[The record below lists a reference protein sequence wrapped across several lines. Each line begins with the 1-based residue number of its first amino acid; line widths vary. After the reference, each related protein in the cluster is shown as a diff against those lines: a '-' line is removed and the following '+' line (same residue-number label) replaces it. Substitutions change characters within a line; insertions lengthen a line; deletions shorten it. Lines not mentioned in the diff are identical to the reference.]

1 MTELRT
7 GMEKFI
13 VYPSQFFGGG
23 KLHDRQCRGVTALAA
38 NRRFLEKRRMNKE
51 GFKKMQEKK
60 YLKWYN
66 KVGYG
71 SGDLAANTVY
81 ALLTSFVMFYLTDT
95 VDLNAGV
102 IGTLIMLSK
111 FADGVTDIF
120 FGRMM
125 DKTHTKM
132 GKARPWM
139 LWSYIGNAICLIA
152 IFSIPVSWGDGVKY
166 VYFFIA
172 YTLLNAVFYTANNI
186 AYASLTALITKNN
199 NERVQMGSIR
209 FMFSLATNLVI
220 ASITTG
226 AVAALGGGAAGWR
239 NMAII
244 CAVVGLIVN
253 TISVFSVKEL
263 PEEELRDAET
273 VAENVT
279 PEDKLTF
286 LDSFKLLMKNKY
298 YLLIC
303 VIYIFTYVQ
312 TGIASV
318 GVYYM
323 QYVLGNASLLGL
335 FSMAQMFPMIIG
347 LALTPMLVAKMG
359 SMYKLNLAGYTGAFI
374 FRIGF
379 MIGGYLGSIPLML
392 ACSVIAGLCSSP
404 LTGDLNAL
412 IAAAS
417 DWTYKTSGH
426 RVDGTMFSC
435 SSLGIKVGSG
445 IGSALCGILL
455 AAGGYI
461 NGADVQPQ
469 SALNMLQFMYLWFP
483 MISIAIIWLCLKN
496 LKVEQANAELDA
508 KAAQK

>member
-1 MTELRT
+1 
-7 GMEKFI
+7 
-13 VYPSQFFGGG
+13 
-23 KLHDRQCRGVTALAA
+23 
-38 NRRFLEKRRMNKE
+38 
-51 GFKKMQEKK
+51 MQEEKK

-81 ALLTSFVMFYLTDT
+81 ALLTSFVMIYLTDT

-120 FGRMM
+120 FGRLQ

-132 GKARPWM
+132 GQARPWM

-152 IFSIPVSWGDGVKY
+152 VFAIPMSWGDGVKY

-186 AYASLTALITKNN
+186 AYASLTALITKNT
-199 NERVQMGSIR
+199 NERVQLGSIR

-263 PEEELRDAET
+263 PESELKDMQTADAP
-273 VAENVT
+273 V
-279 PEDKLTF
+279 EDKLTF

-312 TGIASV
+312 TGIAGV
-318 GVYYM
+318 GIYYM
-323 QYVLGNASLLGL
+323 TYVLGNPSLLGL
-335 FSMAQMFPMIIG
+335 FSMAQMLPMIIG
-347 LALTPMLVAKMG
+347 LALTPMLVAKLK

-379 MIGGYLGSIPLML
+379 IVGGYMGSVPVML
-392 ACSVIAGLCSSP
+392 VFSCLAGLCTSP

-412 IAAAS
+412 IASAS

-445 IGSALCGILL
+445 IGSALSGILL

-461 NGADVQPQ
+461 NAAEVQPQ
-469 SALNMLQFMYLWFP
+469 SAINMLQFMYLWFP

-508 KAAQK
+508 KAGRK

>member
-1 MTELRT
+1 M
-7 GMEKFI
+7 
-13 VYPSQFFGGG
+13 
-23 KLHDRQCRGVTALAA
+23 
-38 NRRFLEKRRMNKE
+38 NEKR
-51 GFKKMQEKK
+51 

-81 ALLTSFVMFYLTDT
+81 ALLTSFVMIYLTDT

-102 IGTLIMLSK
+102 IGILIMFSK

-120 FGRMM
+120 FGRLI
-125 DKTHTKM
+125 DKTKSKL

-139 LWSYIGNAICLIA
+139 LYSFIGNAVCLVA
-152 IFSIPVSWGDGVKY
+152 IFSIPLNWGKTAQY
-166 VYFFIA
+166 AFFFIA

-186 AYASLTALITKNN
+186 AYASLTALITKNG

-209 FMFSLATNLVI
+209 FMFSLATNLIV
-220 ASITTG
+220 ASITVNLVG
-226 AVAALGGGAAGWR
+226 SLGGGAVGWR
-239 NMAII
+239 NVALIYAII
-244 CAVVGLIVN
+244 GLIVN

-263 PEEELRDAET
+263 PDSELMDQEEGKTADAA
-273 VAENVT
+273 AEA
-279 PEDKLTF
+279 EKLTF

-312 TGIASV
+312 TGIAGV
-318 GVYYM
+318 GIYYM
-323 QYVLGNASLLGL
+323 TYVLGNANLLGL

-347 LALTPMLVAKMG
+347 LAFTPMLVAKLKG
-359 SMYKLNLAGYTGAFI
+359 MYKVNLGGYTLAFI

-379 MIGGYLGSIPLML
+379 MVGGYLGIVPMML
-392 ACSVIAGLCSSP
+392 AFSVLAGLCSSP

-417 DWTYKTSGH
+417 DWTYKTSGK

-445 IGSALCGILL
+445 IGSALSGLLL
-455 AAGGYI
+455 AIGGYV
-461 NGADVQPQ
+461 NAAPVQPQ
-469 SALNMLQFMYLWFP
+469 SAINMLQFMYLWFP

-508 KAAQK
+508 QAGRK